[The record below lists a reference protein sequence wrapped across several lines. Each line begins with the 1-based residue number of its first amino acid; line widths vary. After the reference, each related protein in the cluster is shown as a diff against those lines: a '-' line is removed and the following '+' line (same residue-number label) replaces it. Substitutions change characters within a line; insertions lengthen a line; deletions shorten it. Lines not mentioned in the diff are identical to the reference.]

1 MKELI
6 LKFIKSRK
14 FWYGFVTVM
23 LILFSDSFGISD
35 TKMNTLVIVTV
46 ALIIGQ
52 GISDNNCKKM
62 LNYG

>member
-6 LKFIKSRK
+6 LKTIKSRK

-35 TKMNTLVIVTV
+35 TKMNTLVFVTV

-52 GISDNNCKKM
+52 GIADRNCKKC
-62 LNYG
+62 

>member
-35 TKMNTLVIVTV
+35 TKMNTLVNSYCSV
-46 ALIIGQ
+46 
-52 GISDNNCKKM
+52 NNWSGNC
-62 LNYG
+62 

>member
-6 LKFIKSRK
+6 LKFGKSRK

-35 TKMNTLVIVTV
+35 TKMNTLVIITV
-46 ALIIGQ
+46 AMIIGQ
-52 GISDNNCKKM
+52 GLADKSCNMKS
-62 LNYG
+62 

>member
-6 LKFIKSRK
+6 LKTIKSRK

-35 TKMNTLVIVTV
+35 TKMNTLVIITV
-46 ALIIGQ
+46 AMIIGQ
-52 GISDNNCKKM
+52 GISDRNCNKC
-62 LNYG
+62 

>member
-14 FWYGFVTVM
+14 FWYGFVTVI
-23 LILFSDSFGISD
+23 LILFSDSFGISS

-52 GISDNNCKKM
+52 GIADNNCKKC
-62 LNYG
+62 

>member
-35 TKMNTLVIVTV
+35 TKMNTLVIITV
-46 ALIIGQ
+46 AMIIGQ
-52 GISDNNCKKM
+52 G
-62 LNYG
+62 

>member
-14 FWYGFVTVM
+14 FWYGFTTVM

-35 TKMNTLVIVTV
+35 TKMSTLVIVTV
-46 ALIIGQ
+46 ALILGQ
-52 GISDNNCKKM
+52 GFADHSNCSKR
-62 LNYG
+62 

>member
-6 LKFIKSRK
+6 LKFGKSRK
-14 FWYGFVTVM
+14 FWYGFTTVM
-23 LILFSDSFGISD
+23 LILFSESFGISD

-52 GISDNNCKKM
+52 GIADKGCNKC
-62 LNYG
+62 

>member
-6 LKFIKSRK
+6 LKTIKSRK

-23 LILFSDSFGISD
+23 LILFSDSFGISE

-46 ALIIGQ
+46 AMIIGQ
-52 GISDNNCKKM
+52 GLADKSCNMKS
-62 LNYG
+62 

>member
-14 FWYGFVTVM
+14 FWYGFTTVM
-23 LILFSDSFGISD
+23 LILFSESFGISD

-52 GISDNNCKKM
+52 GIADKGCNKC
-62 LNYG
+62 

>member
-1 MKELI
+1 MKQMI

-14 FWYGFVTVM
+14 FWYGFITLM
-23 LILFSDSFGISD
+23 LILFSDSFGISE

-52 GISDNNCKKM
+52 GIADRNCVKC
-62 LNYG
+62 